1 MADKVRYSIS
11 VTPIEEV
18 TEHYGYAGEDVD
30 VLTDNTTRTTEV
42 IATHVQETLGCS
54 SQDISLV
61 TNFGT
66 MTNSTNGFASGSA
79 YYLSAPANTAG
90 LAMPALA
97 SCDVLYI
104 ENTGYQQSSS
114 SATKGTTANT
124 TDYLTVEAGDNGT
137 ILAILKANELKGSL
151 TEGFLSISS
160 SVSGLIPVI
169 ASISNGDGNISITIS
184 NIA

>member
-11 VTPIEEV
+11 VTPIELV

-54 SQDISLV
+54 SQDISLA

-137 ILAILKANELKGSL
+137 ILAILKANEGIVLPLKGGANASA
-151 TEGFLSISS
+151 FYISS
-160 SVSGLIPVI
+160 TT
-169 ASISNGDGNISITIS
+169 SNGTTAGANTLGAKF
-184 NIA
+184 IALT